1 MMSRLAALAALA
13 LAAAACH
20 PANQPA
26 EPAPDAPTA
35 AATTPAAPTSAAA
48 AAAPSVAATAV
59 EPRPPLPGAP
69 AYAAIYPGGE
79 LDGSPTAASGSAG
92 DGGLVTFTTEASPDA
107 VVAFYKSRAEAAG
120 LTSTLGMNQGDAR
133 AYGAAG
139 AGADGASL
147 QVVASPASEG
157 ETSVQLS
164 WSEGG

>member
-1 MMSRLAALAALA
+1 MSRLAVLAALA
-13 LAAAACH
+13 LAAAACR
-20 PANQPA
+20 PAAESA
-26 EPAPDAPTA
+26 EPAPDAPNA
-35 AATTPAAPTSAAA
+35 AAPATAV
-48 AAAPSVAATAV
+48 AAPSVAAAPAVVVANV

-79 LDGSPTAASGSAG
+79 IEGAPTTASGAAG

-139 AGADGASL
+139 IGDAGASL
-147 QVVASPASEG
+147 RVVASPASEG